1 MQDAHAEVLGKRVL
15 MKCVSRGVV
24 VTKWPGLQKVP
35 SSILGK
41 THFFLLFVSVF
52 SFPLRLVF
60 FLVIVVLFFLLYSL
74 SFLNL

>member
-1 MQDAHAEVLGKRVL
+1 
-15 MKCVSRGVV
+15 MKCVSCGAV

-52 SFPLRLVF
+52 FFSFTFSLLFSYCSFVF
-60 FLVIVVLFFLLYSL
+60 FVI
-74 SFLNL
+74 